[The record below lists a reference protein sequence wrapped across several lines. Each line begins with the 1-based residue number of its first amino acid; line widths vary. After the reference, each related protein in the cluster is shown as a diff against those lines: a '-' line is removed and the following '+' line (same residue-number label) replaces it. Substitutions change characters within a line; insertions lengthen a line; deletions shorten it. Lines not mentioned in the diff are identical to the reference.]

1 MQGYQS
7 SRALASEAAASI
19 LLSLG
24 PLGPLGPPRFARA
37 AQHIPRLDPS
47 LPSPSRK
54 PATNKEAHIRCESW

>member
-19 LLSLG
+19 LLS
-24 PLGPLGPPRFARA
+24 LGPLGPPRFARA